1 MHEFAICENLIDLI
15 NSEMMKLANLNKNVK
30 LKEVKIQIGALRQI
44 IPDYLKFAYKT
55 LTNGTYLFESELN
68 IYVIPIKITC
78 KNCGFNGTLG
88 NFKYQ
93 CPECNS
99 KSIDLLNGKELF
111 VESIEIEEN

>member
-15 NSEMMKLANLNKNVK
+15 NSEINRIYSLNKNIK

-68 IYVIPIKITC
+68 ICVIPIEITC
-78 KNCGFNGTLG
+78 NNCGFNGKLG
-88 NFKYQ
+88 NLKYQ